1 MSIKRVIK
9 GLQYTE
15 DTGQFVNSEG
25 QTVHMFKGAPPIG
38 SMWFLSLGGEI
49 YQADTIL
56 YKLMTGKWVSSFRY
70 KDGNSFH
77 LSMDNI
83 EPVISKPTYQMKPQS
98 SPGRGVASDV
108 GKTTAKEGYSI
119 EKEED
124 KDPTSGPLNSEP
136 NDSSHEQALKLDN
149 LKKLPQLY
157 LFADGHLLNK
167 ATDKLI
173 TNFVTVN
180 GREYSLETIFYYS
193 VTGVLCHEFEY
204 LDGNPDNKCFDNILP
219 KHFVVN
225 TLSESDVYLIRKY
238 LEYDPE
244 EECLLWVNRMYS
256 NGLVG
261 DILLFSSPKMTF
273 GSYELVNLFGKIV
286 PHRSVYKIVMSELG
300 EEALESSDY
309 VEPIYE
315 VSPAG
320 EPYGRERVIACFYCG
335 DNTAITR
342 DHIIPVSMSS
352 ETRSYNEKDV
362 VPCCRE
368 CNSLLGNKA
377 LLTVED
383 RAMYLAERLT
393 TRYASTLRAFG
404 YGEDEINT
412 FGPMLKSMVRANVN
426 MKSYIVSR
434 IDHCHK
440 IAGSLYSEESVSHLQ
455 GLSIRSKRAAYSVID
470 AFIFNT
476 KSPEEVRQFADN
488 HAREHGLESPDIKQI
503 LNENLHPDV
512 AIQFKFDHG
521 YKLDVSL
528 RQIKTVM
535 LRAV

>member
-1 MSIKRVIK
+1 MSINTMIE
-9 GLQYTE
+9 GLRYE
-15 DTGQFVNSEG
+15 EGTGQFVNSEG
-25 QTVHMFKGAPPIG
+25 QTVHMFKGSPPIG
-38 SMWFLSLGGEI
+38 SMWFLSLGGEV

-70 KDGNSFH
+70 KDGDSFH
-77 LSMDNI
+77 LSMANI
-83 EPVISKPTYQMKPQS
+83 EPVTSKPTYQMGPKS
-98 SPGRGVASDV
+98 SPGRGAALNR
-108 GKTTAKEGYSI
+108 GKTTAKEDSTL
-119 EKEED
+119 EED
-124 KDPTSGPLNSEP
+124 VDPTAEAFTSGLDASSDEP
-136 NDSSHEQALKLDN
+136 ALKLDS

-167 ATDKLI
+167 ASDELI
-173 TNFVTVN
+173 TDFVTIK
-180 GREYSLETIFYYS
+180 GQEYSLETIFYYS
-193 VTGVLCHEFEY
+193 VTGVLCPEFEY
-204 LDGNPDNKCFDNILP
+204 LDGNPDNKCFDNLLP
-219 KHFVVN
+219 KDFVVD

-244 EECLLWVNRMYS
+244 EACLLWVNRMYS

-286 PHRSVYKIVMSELG
+286 PYRSVYKIVMSELG
-300 EEALESSDY
+300 EEALESSEY

-315 VSPAG
+315 VGPAS
-320 EPYGRERVIACFYCG
+320 ETYGREKVIACFYCG
-335 DNTAITR
+335 DNTGITR
-342 DHIIPVSMSS
+342 DHVIPVSMSS

-393 TRYASTLRAFG
+393 RRYASTLRAFG

-412 FGPMLKSMVRANVN
+412 FGPTLKSMISANVN
-426 MKSYIVSR
+426 LKSYIVSR

-440 IAGSLYSEESVSHLQ
+440 IAGSLYSEESVSHLR
-455 GLSIRSKRAAYSVID
+455 GLSTRSKRAAYSVID

-476 KSPEEVRQFADN
+476 KSPEEIRHFADN
-488 HAREHGLESPDIKQI
+488 HAKEHGLESSDIKQI

-528 RQIKTVM
+528 KQMKTVM
-535 LRAV
+535 LRGV

>member
-1 MSIKRVIK
+1 MSINRIIE
-9 GLQYTE
+9 GLRYDE
-15 DTGQFVNSEG
+15 DTGRFLNSEG
-25 QTVHMFKGAPPIG
+25 QTVHMFKGSPAIG
-38 SMWFLSLGGEI
+38 SMWFLSLGGEV
-49 YQADTIL
+49 YQADSIL

-70 KDGNSFH
+70 KDGDSFH
-77 LSMDNI
+77 LSMVNI
-83 EPVISKPTYQMKPQS
+83 EPVNPTKTYQMGPKGS
-98 SPGRGVASDV
+98 SGRGAESNRGEEVIEREIS
-108 GKTTAKEGYSI
+108 TSEEGV
-119 EKEED
+119 
-124 KDPTSGPLNSEP
+124 DPAAGAFTSEP
-136 NDSSHEQALKLDN
+136 GASSDEQELKLDS

-167 ATDKLI
+167 ATDELI
-173 TNFVTVN
+173 TEFVTIK
-180 GREYSLETIFYYS
+180 GQEYSLETIFYYA

-204 LDGNPDNKCFDNILP
+204 LDGNPANKCFDNILP
-219 KHFVVN
+219 KDFVVE
-225 TLSESDVYLIRKY
+225 TLSDDDVYLIRKY

-256 NGLVG
+256 NSLVG

-286 PHRSVYKIVMSELG
+286 PHRSVYRIVMSELG
-300 EEALESSDY
+300 AEVIESSDY
-309 VEPIYE
+309 VEPVYE
-315 VSPAG
+315 VSPEG
-320 EPYGRERVIACFYCG
+320 SPFGREKVISCFYCG

-342 DHIIPVSMSS
+342 DHVIPVSMNS

-368 CNSLLGNKA
+368 CNSLLGNKV

-393 TRYASTLRAFG
+393 KRYASTLRAFG
-404 YGEDEINT
+404 YGKDEINT
-412 FGPMLKSMVRANVN
+412 FGPTLKSMISANVN

-455 GLSIRSKRAAYSVID
+455 GLSTRSKRAAYSVID
-470 AFIFNT
+470 AFIFST
-476 KSPEEVRQFADN
+476 KSPEEVRHFADM
-488 HAREHGLESPDIKQI
+488 HAREHGLEASDIKQI

-521 YKLDVSL
+521 YKLDVSI
-528 RQIKTVM
+528 RQIKAVM
-535 LRAV
+535 LRGV